1 MGERKARRGG
11 YWHARLLKVSP
22 LLVEPT
28 ADLHTSWLQARGEFA
43 PGAHL
48 DGAGLGEKDHVET
61 PASFAT
67 WTANLRR
74 QGDPS
79 VPPKPGWVHCTYR
92 WVVENDTYLGAV
104 ALRHELN
111 DFLFEAAGHIGYSVR
126 PSARR
131 RGLATW
137 ALARTLER
145 ARTMGLDRVLLTCDP
160 DNTAS
165 ARTIER
171 NGGQLEDTRD
181 TSLGPKRRYWIP
193 L

>member
-1 MGERKARRGG
+1 M
-11 YWHARLLKVSP
+11 SP

-28 ADLHTSWLQARGEFA
+28 ADLYASWLQARGEFG

-48 DGAGLGEKDHVET
+48 HGVGLREHDDVET
-61 PASFAT
+61 PAGFAT

-74 QGDPS
+74 NGDS
-79 VPPKPGWVHCTYR
+79 TVPTEPGWVHCTYR
-92 WVVENDTYLGAV
+92 WVVEDDTYLGAI
-104 ALRHELN
+104 ALRHELS
-111 DFLFEAAGHIGYSVR
+111 DFLLQAGGHIGYSIR

-145 ARTMGLDRVLLTCDP
+145 ARTMGLDRVLITCDP
-160 DNTAS
+160 DNPAS
-165 ARTIER
+165 ARTIEG

-181 TSLGPKRRYWIP
+181 TSRHPRQQRW
-193 L
+193 